1 MAENDHRLF
10 IAFAAEDRYTIAEPL
25 VYHLKN
31 YGVNT
36 WYDRHALL
44 MGDNRKYKN
53 LEEGARASSYACI
66 IISKYTEAS
75 VCAVEEIE
83 IIRQRYYANDVIV
96 FPVLYEISPEDIPN
110 VFHWVKEI
118 IYKEVNRMSGTRETC
133 NHIACKISE
142 NILAHYPI
150 NSISRLIS
158 LLPAHMKVIC
168 AVLYSYNQIDHSN
181 INSRVSLLYA
191 TSLIMNHTTSF
202 PDNPEVRFAQQIFN
216 RLFSETQLNIAIDY
230 RETWLLENA
239 LCILANYYLA
249 ANAESN
255 I

>member
-1 MAENDHRLF
+1 MGDNDHRLF

-36 WYDRHALL
+36 WYDRHTLL
-44 MGDNRKYKN
+44 LGDNRRNKN

-66 IISKYTEAS
+66 IISKYTADS
-75 VCAVEEIE
+75 VCAVEEID
-83 IIRQRYYANDVIV
+83 IIRQRYFANDVIV
-96 FPVLYEISPEDIPN
+96 FPVLYEISPNDIPN
-110 VFHWVKEI
+110 VFYWVKEI
-118 IYKEVNRMSGTRETC
+118 IYKEVNRKSGTRETC

-142 NILAHYPI
+142 NMLLHHPV
-150 NSISRLIS
+150 NSISKMMS
-158 LLPAHMKVIC
+158 LLPAHMKLIRAILC
-168 AVLYSYNQIDHSN
+168 SYNKIDHAN

-202 PDNPEVRFAQQIFN
+202 PDNAEVRFAQQLFN
-216 RLFSETQLNIAIDY
+216 RLFSETQLSIAIDY
-230 RETWLLENA
+230 REIWLLENA
-239 LCILANYYLA
+239 LCLLANYYLA

>member
-1 MAENDHRLF
+1 MVDNDHRLF

-36 WYDRHALL
+36 WYDRHSLL
-44 MGDNRKYKN
+44 MGDSRRHKN

-83 IIRQRYYANDVIV
+83 IIRQRYFANDVIV
-96 FPVLYEISPEDIPN
+96 FPVLFEISPEDISN

-118 IYKEVNRMSGTRETC
+118 IYKEANRKSGTREIC

-142 NILAHYPI
+142 NILAHYPV
-150 NSISRLIS
+150 NSISKLMS
-158 LLPAHMKVIC
+158 SLPAHMKLIC
-168 AVLYSYNQIDHSN
+168 AILCSYNRIDHAN

-191 TSLIMNHTTSF
+191 AFLIINHAISF
-202 PDNPEVRFAQQIFN
+202 PDNFEVLFAQQVFN

-230 RETWLLENA
+230 REIWLLENA